1 VTSISYPQLQNAI
14 AAAGV
19 VGLGGAG
26 FPTHLKLRPRVKS
39 VIINGAECE
48 PLLRCDALL
57 LRHYAA
63 EVMAGA
69 AATARATGAGDVI
82 LAIKRKNHGL
92 ATLCE
97 REPCPVDFRVVLV
110 DDVYPSGDE
119 FFIIR
124 DASGEILP
132 ARTIPVER
140 GYLVNN
146 AGTFKAIHDALAG
159 RPLTHRLVSVCGAVR
174 RPVTVEAAVGTP
186 LSRLLAASG
195 GVTVPAARLLTGG
208 VMMGALAEPDDVVT
222 KTTAAVVAL
231 PEDHPAVL
239 ERVRPLRYS
248 VRIAEHSCCQCLK
261 CTELCS
267 RYLIGHEIEP
277 HKLMRLI
284 GTERDYRFLN
294 SETLFNCTGCGLCSL
309 LACPFDLTPRRL
321 ILEARRRMARP
332 PAPDPRRPEQRRA
345 AQFYFMPT
353 GRLLQHLNLAMYD
366 GPHDFGGRLD
376 EVPEL
381 RILFRQ
387 HAGPPAVPVVQA
399 GLTVAAGELL
409 AAAPAPDAGA
419 AVHAPAAGR
428 VKEVTEEAVVLSVG
442 H

>member
-1 VTSISYPQLQNAI
+1 MTSISYEHLLQTI

-26 FPTHLKLRPRVKS
+26 FPTHLKLRPRVKT

-63 EVMAGA
+63 EVMSGA
-69 AATARATGAGDVI
+69 AVVAEATGAGEVV
-82 LAIKRKNHGL
+82 LAIKHKNSDL
-92 ATLCE
+92 AALYDKQ
-97 REPCPVDFRVVLV
+97 PCPVDFRVVLM

-124 DASGEILP
+124 DACGDILP
-132 ARTIPVER
+132 ARAIPVER
-140 GYLVNN
+140 GYLVSN
-146 AGTFKAIHDALAG
+146 AGTFRAIHDAVRG
-159 RPLTHRLVSVCGAVR
+159 VPLTHRLVSVCGAVH

-186 LSRLLAASG
+186 LARLLAAAG
-195 GVTVPAARLLTGG
+195 GESIPAARLLTGG

-231 PEDHPAVL
+231 PADHPAVL

-267 RYLIGHEIEP
+267 RFLIGHEIEP

-284 GTERDYRFLN
+284 GTERDYRFLS

-321 ILEARRRMARP
+321 ILEARRRIPRP
-332 PAPDPRRPEQRRA
+332 KTPDPRTPVQQRSA
-345 AQFYFMPT
+345 EFYFTPT
-353 GRLLQHLNLAMYD
+353 GRLLQHLNLAIYE
-366 GPHDFGGRLD
+366 GPHAFGGRL
-376 EVPEL
+376 EPPPKL
-381 RILFRQ
+381 RILLQQ

-399 GLTVAAGELL
+399 GQTVAAGERL
-409 AAAPAPDAGA
+409 AEAPAPDAGA

-428 VKEVTEEAVVLSVG
+428 VTEVTARAVILSTG
-442 H
+442 D